1 MPKPG
6 FILGSE
12 GKNPGEEVNLRK
24 GKFLVIFAWVALWP
38 YMFGSHALASTW
50 TLEWEWKGPVGDT
63 WRGEAKVA
71 LPEEDGPAQGTGT
84 WENHVPSPMVFQKGR
99 LIIRGMVNNH
109 ILTFHPQFI
118 SQEFYYNGQ
127 KLPVPSSDPGL
138 YGPNDTE
145 SIRVEDGAVVKVI
158 VSGGPWIWR
167 IKGEKKERWRIT
179 VDGWERLVKG
189 NQPKAIP
196 RPKSLGKPSP
206 WTYGTGKSASVKY
219 SDVLYGVLVHWR
231 MVIDVEIE
239 KGLYKKGT
247 GKAFVVSDTPYC
259 NPSGVYKCQSQSI
272 KIANSPFTVRKG
284 VKSGHRLNLTVY
296 YTKYT
301 TSPVISFVS
310 YKCQLDKLAAEMTM
324 AYWKSKKHSFASQVV
339 SKDEFYIP
347 RMISVDLVDNWSK
360 TEGQQGQPNARVYK
374 VKKMR

>member
-1 MPKPG
+1 
-6 FILGSE
+6 
-12 GKNPGEEVNLRK
+12 
-24 GKFLVIFAWVALWP
+24 
-38 YMFGSHALASTW
+38 MFGSNALASTW

-179 VDGWERLVKG
+179 VDGWDLCVKG
-189 NQPKAIP
+189 DKPKAIP

-206 WTYGTGKSASVKY
+206 WTYGTGKSATVKY
-219 SDVLYGVLVHWR
+219 SEFRYGVRVHWR

-247 GKAFVVSDTPYC
+247 GDVSVVSESPYC
-259 NPSGVYKCQSQSI
+259 KPSSVYKCQAQRFNI
-272 KIANSPFTVRKG
+272 VNAPFTVKKG
-284 VKSGHRLNLTVY
+284 VKSGQHLNLTVY
-296 YTKYT
+296 YKGVKHK
-301 TSPVISFVS
+301 TSPVLLFVS
-310 YKCQLDKLAAEMTM
+310 FECQLDKLAAEMTI
-324 AYWKSKKHSFASQVV
+324 AYWNTKKHSYASQEV
-339 SKDEFYIP
+339 STGHKLYFP
-347 RMISVDLVDNWSK
+347 NLISVELIDNWSK
-360 TEGQQGQPNARVYK
+360 SEGSQGEDGSRVYK